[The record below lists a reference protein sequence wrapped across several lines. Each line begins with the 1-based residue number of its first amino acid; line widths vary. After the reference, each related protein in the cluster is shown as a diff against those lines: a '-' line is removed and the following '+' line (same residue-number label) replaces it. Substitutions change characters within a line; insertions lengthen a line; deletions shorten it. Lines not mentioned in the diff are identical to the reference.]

1 MFSKIRI
8 KNFKSIEDLLVDFS
22 YAEGKAPNN
31 YKDSNIIS
39 FLEPN
44 SKADNR
50 VVSVMNMYGA
60 NASGKSNIIEVLS
73 HITNIIR
80 NGLKPDYP
88 FCPNKLKK
96 LENETLI
103 QMNFFINKHSYEYSI
118 AYNNK
123 TITMESLYL
132 EGKKLFSIDKT
143 ESNFEGI
150 KTRAYGNK
158 VIRERFQTSCLTLYD
173 EEVNQIN
180 TFLSSVVSDL
190 PSLNKNL
197 TLVFNF
203 LTKKIAVLRDS
214 AVHASHGVNLLSK
227 SQQDKDI
234 KIAFDK
240 ITEIIKELD
249 IDINKFE
256 YENDEEELI
265 MSEKGEVQVKIP
277 ANSYSSYKIDK
288 AKNRLITNRIKSYH
302 TNSEGKEVPFDIAE
316 ESVGTR
322 VAFGLVGFILKT
334 LEDGGVL
341 IIDELDRSLHTLI
354 LKRLVR
360 MFKDKDLNRNNA
372 QLISTLHNT
381 DILEDSIYKI
391 SEFAFINKN
400 QKRGTFIKRLSDYE
414 GVRNDMNF
422 RDRYL
427 DGLYLGIPYPY
438 N

>member
-173 EEVNQIN
+173 E
-180 TFLSSVVSDL
+180 
-190 PSLNKNL
+190 
-197 TLVFNF
+197 
-203 LTKKIAVLRDS
+203 
-214 AVHASHGVNLLSK
+214 
-227 SQQDKDI
+227 
-234 KIAFDK
+234 
-240 ITEIIKELD
+240 
-249 IDINKFE
+249 
-256 YENDEEELI
+256 
-265 MSEKGEVQVKIP
+265 
-277 ANSYSSYKIDK
+277 
-288 AKNRLITNRIKSYH
+288 
-302 TNSEGKEVPFDIAE
+302 
-316 ESVGTR
+316 
-322 VAFGLVGFILKT
+322 
-334 LEDGGVL
+334 
-341 IIDELDRSLHTLI
+341 
-354 LKRLVR
+354 
-360 MFKDKDLNRNNA
+360 
-372 QLISTLHNT
+372 
-381 DILEDSIYKI
+381 
-391 SEFAFINKN
+391 
-400 QKRGTFIKRLSDYE
+400 
-414 GVRNDMNF
+414 
-422 RDRYL
+422 
-427 DGLYLGIPYPY
+427 
-438 N
+438 